1 MNNII
6 SAEPGSFR
14 DPAGNIFYYEGK
26 ILRLLNK
33 AGQDRYNFL
42 KKGNLINKCFENDFL
57 IKSYE
62 VNDSKFNSDIFKNK
76 KIIEH
81 EKINYIS
88 YPYEW
93 SFDQL
98 KDAALHHLNFHL
110 FLLDNNATLIDG
122 SAYNIQFNGYK
133 PVFIDLLSIK
143 EYSEGEY
150 WNAHKQCCENVLN
163 PLILK

>member
-6 SAEPGSFR
+6 SVEPGSFR

-26 ILRLLNK
+26 VLRLLNK
-33 AGQDRYNFL
+33 SGQDRYNFL
-42 KKGNLINKCFENDFL
+42 KKGDLINKCFKNDFL

-62 VNDSKFNSDIFKNK
+62 VNDSKFDSDIFKNK

-110 FLLDNNATLIDG
+110 FYLLYLF
-122 SAYNIQFNGYK
+122 SC
-133 PVFIDLLSIK
+133 S
-143 EYSEGEY
+143 
-150 WNAHKQCCENVLN
+150 
-163 PLILK
+163 